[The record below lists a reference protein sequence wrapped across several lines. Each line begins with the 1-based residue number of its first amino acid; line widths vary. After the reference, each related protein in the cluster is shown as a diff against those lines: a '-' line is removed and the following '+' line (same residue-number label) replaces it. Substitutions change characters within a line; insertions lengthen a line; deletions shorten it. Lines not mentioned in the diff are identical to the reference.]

1 MGRTHGFAGGQDFRL
16 SDGRSLRPGLSED
29 ANPRG
34 GVGRAAVSP
43 DASVGQLSGNAIADH
58 LSKQPGIT
66 VRSMKLD
73 DAEQG
78 LSAEVLDFAEVL
90 VWWGHV
96 RQKEIKPEVARKI
109 VERIERGQLSLVAL
123 HSAHWST
130 PFMEAMNQRTRLD
143 AAKRFPRHQP
153 EGGV

>member
-1 MGRTHGFAGGQDFRL
+1 MRVVIYGAYAWLRGGQDFRL

-58 LSKQPGIT
+58 LGKQPGIT

-73 DAEQG
+73 DAEQR
-78 LSAEVLDFAEVL
+78 LSAEVPDFAEVRADL
-90 VWWGHV
+90 VV
-96 RQKEIKPEVARKI
+96 TPDRPLPTAPLCR
-109 VERIERGQLSLVAL
+109 LSLVI
-123 HSAHWST
+123 S
-130 PFMEAMNQRTRLD
+130 R
-143 AAKRFPRHQP
+143 
-153 EGGV
+153 